1 MPNDRRFRGKYKLS
15 WDDDA
20 NGRVSRNRL
29 TRYMLYLMGH
39 VVNENEM
46 IWLTVNSGSPQMREE
61 VEPVANDFL
70 SRNFTEGVK
79 GNLYRIDDEWW
90 FTDSWSRSNR
100 NADWRYKGTDNPGR
114 YRSEWMKRTNEWED
128 DYSALINLFQTVSKT
143 YKQEQIERLVDPH
156 QTMIMSMVRGYI
168 DDWDSFSLRRG
179 KNGYFYQRY
188 DDGKFQFLHWDSDLA
203 YGNPGAKLYQGM
215 PGFSGYIGK
224 WYNKRLFYSYLA
236 EFTENYTYNSPRMN
250 AWLNAEEEVSGS
262 YSSRASEYKN
272 FFSARRNSVKS
283 ELGTNYSRKKFEV
296 TTNKGADLD
305 VTVDQVSLKGTSP
318 YGVIHVEVE
327 GHPEA
332 RPIWTGLTGWEIS
345 GIQLHEG
352 EQLLKILG
360 TDQWGNVRND
370 TQIKVK
376 KSGNSSPL
384 ADLKARPSSW
394 NLSVDDSLDMD
405 ARDSYDPEGQSLKFD
420 WMATNLD
427 EVDLKIFD
435 RSRAKALF
443 KRPAS

>member
-1 MPNDRRFRGKYKLS
+1 M
-15 WDDDA
+15 
-20 NGRVSRNRL
+20 
-29 TRYMLYLMGH
+29 
-39 VVNENEM
+39 
-46 IWLTVNSGSPQMREE
+46 
-61 VEPVANDFL
+61 
-70 SRNFTEGVK
+70 
-79 GNLYRIDDEWW
+79 
-90 FTDSWSRSNR
+90 
-100 NADWRYKGTDNPGR
+100 
-114 YRSEWMKRTNEWED
+114 
-128 DYSALINLFQTVSKT
+128 
-143 YKQEQIERLVDPH
+143 
-156 QTMIMSMVRGYI
+156 
-168 DDWDSFSLRRG
+168 
-179 KNGYFYQRY
+179 
-188 DDGKFQFLHWDSDLA
+188 
-203 YGNPGAKLYQGM
+203 
-215 PGFSGYIGK
+215 
-224 WYNKRLFYSYLA
+224 
-236 EFTENYTYNSPRMN
+236 
-250 AWLNAEEEVSGS
+250 
-262 YSSRASEYKN
+262 
-272 FFSARRNSVKS
+272 KS
-283 ELGTNYSRKKFEV
+283 ELGTYNSRKKFEV

-427 EVDLKIFD
+427 ELDLKIFD
-435 RSRAKALF
+435 RARAKAFF
-443 KRPAS
+443 KRPGLYEFTVKITDEDGKFSNVNREAAVHGVNGFSGFGAPILKDYWVTENVGPRGNFSLSSLYSVDDVPGWLEIQAFDM